1 MMSAS
6 SQYDIVAT
14 VHNINIL
21 NSTYTSTNILE
32 IPISTTNLKCKV
44 KK

>member
-1 MMSAS
+1 MSAS
-6 SQYDIVAT
+6 NQYDIAAT

-21 NSTYTSTNILE
+21 NSTYTSSNILE
-32 IPISTTNLKCKV
+32 IHISTTNLKCNV